1 MLNIAV
7 FISGGGTNLQAIIDA
22 VKENKIN
29 GKIKLVFSN
38 RKNAYGL
45 IRAQNESIDTFYLNR
60 KKFFS
65 NEEYDERILEELER
79 RNIDLIVLAGYL
91 NILSSKFVSKYS
103 NRIINIHPSL
113 IPSFCG
119 DGFYG
124 ENVHKAVIKSGV
136 KFTGATTHFVDEKVD
151 TGAIILQDVV
161 PVYINDDFE
170 TVAKRVL
177 EIEHKILVKTVKA
190 FCDNKIVF
198 KDNRAFI
205 VEE

>member
-7 FISGGGTNLQAIIDA
+7 FISGGGTNLQAIINA

-79 RNIDLIVLAGYL
+79 KNIDLIVLAGYL
-91 NILSSKFVSKYS
+91 NILSSKLVSKYS

-151 TGAIILQDVV
+151 TGAIILQGVV

-177 EIEHKILVKTVKA
+177 EIEHEILVKTVKA